1 MLQASGQGPGSSP
14 LPCRATELVD
24 LSAKVTSAGEP
35 AAPSDVMCKG
45 LVTVLCSKPKPHN
58 PGTSPPLVV
67 PIISR
72 EPESQ
77 AYQQLLHSRTL
88 FEAQC
93 AAGTCNTHQLAPCQV
108 SQQKKPR
115 VTDDQIMTHLRAYP
129 KMTMSKSRILLGIG
143 HRRYVKAKA
152 KLKVPS
158 TDDNIRCFHMSNPT
172 ATH

>member
-1 MLQASGQGPGSSP
+1 MLQALGQGPGSSP
-14 LPCRATELVD
+14 LPRRATELID

-35 AAPSDVMCKG
+35 AAPSDVRCKG

-77 AYQQLLHSRTL
+77 AYKQLLHSRAL
-88 FEAQC
+88 REAQH
-93 AAGTCNTHQLAPCQV
+93 ARATYSTQQLLPYHV

-115 VTDDQIMTHLRAYP
+115 ATTDDQIMHHLRANP
-129 KMTMSKSRILLGIG
+129 TMPMNQSRKLLHIG
-143 HRRYVKAKA
+143 HKCLMKAKA

-158 TDDNIRCFHMSNPT
+158 TDDNIIHFSLV
-172 ATH
+172 